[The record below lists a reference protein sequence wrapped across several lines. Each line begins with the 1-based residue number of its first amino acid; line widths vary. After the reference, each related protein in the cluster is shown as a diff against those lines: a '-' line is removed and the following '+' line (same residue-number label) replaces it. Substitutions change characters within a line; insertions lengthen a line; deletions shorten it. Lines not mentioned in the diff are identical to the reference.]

1 MIKNLYCTYC
11 NEEILDKK
19 KDSRKAEG
27 KRYHIGCIRKLRKK
41 LEKMRKEGKIKPGQE
56 HKVATELNS

>member
-1 MIKNLYCTYC
+1 MKQLYCAYC

-27 KRYHIGCIRKLRKK
+27 KRYHILCVRKLRKK
-41 LEKMRKEGKIKPGQE
+41 LEKMKQEGKVKPGQE
-56 HKVATELNS
+56 HKVTTGLNS